1 MMEAG
6 NESTDEQHRGSIMG
20 HLGSLFQQ
28 NKSNAAFAQFSGA
41 ATYGHAAAAHSDTR
55 SLGATK
61 AEDAEEAAQRSQSH
75 RESGVSNTLRMFER
89 GMSAQVLDVR
99 WDRRG
104 GQREKSRGVV
114 VRSPPFLPPSR
125 SATEYVPRHGRSWTT
140 LSRPPTKQS
149 RSLLCLLLKY
159 TKTRAHSL
167 HSPATDTQHFLLSRG
182 DAVCVWRGGGRE
194 CV

>member
-6 NESTDEQHRGSIMG
+6 NDSNDEQHRGSIMG

-75 RESGVSNTLRMFER
+75 RESGVSSTLRMFER

-104 GQREKSRGVV
+104 GQRERVEAWWYEVLPSSHPPVPPRNTFRDMDVHGL
-114 VRSPPFLPPSR
+114 RSPDHPR
-125 SATEYVPRHGRSWTT
+125 SNRA
-140 LSRPPTKQS
+140 
-149 RSLLCLLLKY
+149 LCC
-159 TKTRAHSL
+159 AC
-167 HSPATDTQHFLLSRG
+167 F
-182 DAVCVWRGGGRE
+182 
-194 CV
+194 

>member
-6 NESTDEQHRGSIMG
+6 NDSNDEQHRGSIMG

-55 SLGATK
+55 SLKATK

-104 GQREKSRGVV
+104 GQRERVEACGTKS
-114 VRSPPFLPPSR
+114 SLPP
-125 SATEYVPRHGRSWTT
+125 TLPFRHGIRSETWTFMDYALPTTHEAIALSAVPAFEIHENARPFFTLSCHRHTT
-140 LSRPPTKQS
+140 LSPFS
-149 RSLLCLLLKY
+149 
-159 TKTRAHSL
+159 
-167 HSPATDTQHFLLSRG
+167 
-182 DAVCVWRGGGRE
+182 W
-194 CV
+194 

>member
-1 MMEAG
+1 MSWSLPLQEQPMMEAG
-6 NESTDEQHRGSIMG
+6 NDSNDEQHRGSIMG

-75 RESGVSNTLRMFER
+75 RESGVSSTLRMFER

-99 WDRRG
+99 WDRRCWSKG
-104 GQREKSRGVV
+104 K
-114 VRSPPFLPPSR
+114 
-125 SATEYVPRHGRSWTT
+125 
-140 LSRPPTKQS
+140 K
-149 RSLLCLLLKY
+149 
-159 TKTRAHSL
+159 
-167 HSPATDTQHFLLSRG
+167 
-182 DAVCVWRGGGRE
+182 
-194 CV
+194 